1 MQPTTLFTTLL
12 TLALGALHVSAH
24 AMPNPALGITGRA
37 LQCNDTLRPSDNKPC
52 GNVDIASNIDKAMAI
67 PVTVGK
73 DGTSV
78 SFNMT
83 SFNGGR
89 DGSRKVSVMIDPTG
103 TEKSFV
109 KADVTKNGDPAPKED
124 TGSDLITVALP
135 DGTKCTGGKD
145 KNLCLLSVKST
156 AGFGACT
163 VASQL
168 DTSSSTGTG
177 AMKNGKIPCKSS
189 KKNRRAVATRA
200 ARFLRAQ
207 ARELEREAEMQERSL
222 HGNPLFATTLL

>member
-1 MQPTTLFTTLL
+1 MKSTTLFTTLL
-12 TLALGALHVSAH
+12 TLALSALHASAH

-37 LQCNDTLRPSDNKPC
+37 LQRNDAQRPSDDKPC
-52 GNVDIASNIDKAMAI
+52 GNVDIASNIDKATAI

-83 SFNGGR
+83 NFNGGG
-89 DGSRKVSVMIDPTG
+89 DGSRKVAVMIDATG
-103 TEKSFV
+103 TGKSFV
-109 KADVTKNGDPAPKED
+109 KANVTKNGDPAPKED

-135 DGTKCTGGKD
+135 DGTKCTGGKE

-168 DTSSSTGTG
+168 DTASTGTG
-177 AMKNGKIPCKSS
+177 AAKSGKVPC

-207 ARELEREAEMQERSL
+207 ARELERQVEEQERSL

>member
-1 MQPTTLFTTLL
+1 MQPNTLFATLI

-24 AMPNPALGITGRA
+24 AMPSPALGITGRA
-37 LQCNDTLRPSDNKPC
+37 LQRNDAQRPSDDKPC
-52 GNVDIASNIDKAMAI
+52 GNVDIASNIDKATAI

-83 SFNGGR
+83 NFNGGG

-103 TEKSFV
+103 TGKNFV
-109 KADVTKNGDPAPKED
+109 KADVTKNGDPAPKEA

-135 DGTKCTGGKD
+135 DGTQCTGGKD

-156 AGFGACT
+156 TGFGACT

-168 DTSSSTGTG
+168 DTSSTGTT
-177 AMKNGKIPCKSS
+177 KNGKVPCKSS
-189 KKNRRAVATRA
+189 KKNGRAVATRA
-200 ARFLRAQ
+200 ARFLRAK
-207 ARELEREAEMQERSL
+207 ARELERQVEEQEQERSL

>member
-12 TLALGALHVSAH
+12 TFALSALHVSAH

-37 LQCNDTLRPSDNKPC
+37 LQRNDAQRPSDDKPC
-52 GNVDIASNIDKAMAI
+52 GNVDIASNIDKAAAI

-83 SFNGGR
+83 NFNGGG

-103 TEKSFV
+103 TGKNLV
-109 KADVTKNGDPAPKED
+109 KANVTKNGDPAPKEN

-168 DTSSSTGTG
+168 DTSSTGTD
-177 AMKNGKIPCKSS
+177 AAKSGKVPCKNS

-200 ARFLRAQ
+200 ARFLRAY
-207 ARELEREAEMQERSL
+207 ARELEIEEQERSV
-222 HGNPLFATTLL
+222 HGNPLFATPLL

>member
-1 MQPTTLFTTLL
+1 MKSTTLFTTLL
-12 TLALGALHVSAH
+12 TLALGALHASAH

-37 LQCNDTLRPSDNKPC
+37 LQRNDAQRPSDDKPC
-52 GNVDIASNIDKAMAI
+52 GNVDIASNIDKATAI

-83 SFNGGR
+83 NFNGGG

-103 TEKSFV
+103 TGKNFV
-109 KADVTKNGDPAPKED
+109 KANVTKNGDPAPKEN

-168 DTSSSTGTG
+168 ASTG
-177 AMKNGKIPCKSS
+177 AAKSGKVPC

-207 ARELEREAEMQERSL
+207 ARALEREAEEQERSL

>member
-1 MQPTTLFTTLL
+1 
-12 TLALGALHVSAH
+12 
-24 AMPNPALGITGRA
+24 
-37 LQCNDTLRPSDNKPC
+37 
-52 GNVDIASNIDKAMAI
+52 I

-83 SFNGGR
+83 NFNGGG

-103 TEKSFV
+103 TGKSFV
-109 KADVTKNGDPAPKED
+109 KANVTKNGDPAPKEE

-135 DGTKCTGGKD
+135 DGTKCTGGKG

-168 DTSSSTGTG
+168 TSTTG
-177 AMKNGKIPCKSS
+177 ADKSGKVPCKNS

-207 ARELEREAEMQERSL
+207 ARELEREAEEQERSL